1 MARRHALIVGE
12 RPGIEITEALSRPDS
27 DYAGG
32 VTYVDDD
39 RSWSDTTVDE
49 LDLDGLDLVVH
60 CRYPALAR
68 RKRDLVDL
76 SAADW
81 AVACDEPLEAAIRLA
96 RGAHPHLAA
105 RAGTIVFLVPLM
117 ASAGGEGFTPFA
129 TAAEGIRI
137 MAKSLAKTW
146 GPDGITAHAITLD
159 PHAFLDEA
167 DAEGIAEANS
177 LHDPPLGHVP
187 DSDDVA
193 SIIRWLAGDPANA
206 LTGASLVVDGGLWMP
221 G

>member
-1 MARRHALIVGE
+1 MARRDALIVGE
-12 RPGIEITEALSRPDS
+12 YPGIEITEALSRPGS

-32 VTYVDDD
+32 VTLVDDG
-39 RSWSDTTVDE
+39 RRWTDTTVDE
-49 LDLDGLDLVVH
+49 LGIEGLDLVVH
-60 CRYPALAR
+60 CAYPEGAR
-68 RKRDLVDL
+68 RPGAVVDL
-76 SAADW
+76 TADQW
-81 AVACDEPLEAAIRLA
+81 TAWCDEPLEDAIRMA
-96 RGAHPHLAA
+96 RGAHRHLAE

-117 ASAGGEGFTPFA
+117 ASAGGDGYVALA
-129 TAAEGIRI
+129 TAAEGARI

-146 GPDGITAHAITLD
+146 GADGIRVHAITLD

-167 DAEGIAEANS
+167 DAAGIAEANA
-177 LHDPPLGHVP
+177 LHDPPLGYVP

-193 SIIRWLAGDPANA
+193 WIIRWLASGDASA